1 MPYRL
6 VLNEDA
12 ARFLVQASRPAQR
25 RLNVVLDDLKT
36 SPFRSGDL
44 QELDEEGRENEILAI
59 GNWMVTYW
67 TDHAAREIRVTRL
80 ESTDEGRC
88 PAPTGGRERRQILH
102 FALAGRER
110 RPPAIGM
117 CSPECLV
124 DTGSTA

>member
-25 RLNVVLDDLKT
+25 RLNVVLDELKT
-36 SPFRSGDL
+36 SPFRLGDL

-80 ESTDEGRC
+80 ESTDEGR
-88 PAPTGGRERRQILH
+88 
-102 FALAGRER
+102 
-110 RPPAIGM
+110 
-117 CSPECLV
+117 
-124 DTGSTA
+124 

>member
-12 ARFLVQASRPAQR
+12 ARFLVPPSRPAQR

-80 ESTDEGRC
+80 ESTDEGR
-88 PAPTGGRERRQILH
+88 
-102 FALAGRER
+102 
-110 RPPAIGM
+110 
-117 CSPECLV
+117 
-124 DTGSTA
+124 

>member
-36 SPFRSGDL
+36 SPFRLGDL

-59 GNWMVTYW
+59 GNWRSPIGPITP
-67 TDHAAREIRVTRL
+67 REK
-80 ESTDEGRC
+80 
-88 PAPTGGRERRQILH
+88 
-102 FALAGRER
+102 FA
-110 RPPAIGM
+110 
-117 CSPECLV
+117 
-124 DTGSTA
+124 